1 MTDKPLRIDVLTAFP
16 AVLTA
21 PLEASILGIA
31 LKRGVYSAHVHDLR
45 EWARDK
51 HRSIDD
57 YPYGGGPGMV
67 LRPEPVFDAV
77 RAILPMDS
85 RPPRVVI
92 MSPRGT
98 RFDQKTAERYS
109 RMERILLV
117 CGRYEGFDERV
128 YSLADEVVSVGD
140 YVLTGG
146 EIPALCVIDATVRLL
161 PGALGD
167 EDSATLESFTTGLLE
182 HPQFTRPS
190 VFEGMQVPE
199 VLLSGDHARIERWR
213 REQAVLMTVRHR
225 PDLIETTQMS
235 DTDRAVVEDFQK
247 RSDLK

>member
-1 MTDKPLRIDVLTAFP
+1 M
-16 AVLTA
+16 
-21 PLEASILGIA
+21 
-31 LKRGVYSAHVHDLR
+31 
-45 EWARDK
+45 
-51 HRSIDD
+51 DD

-77 RAILPMDS
+77 RAISAMDS
-85 RPPRVVI
+85 RSPRIVI

-109 RMERILLV
+109 LMERILLV

-167 EDSATLESFTTGLLE
+167 EDSAALESFTTGLLE

-190 VFEGMQVPE
+190 VFEDMQVPE

-225 PDLIETTQMS
+225 PDLIETTSMS
-235 DTDRAVVEDFQK
+235 DADLAVVEGFERK
-247 RSDLK
+247 RDAK